1 MNYKSLLKPNT
12 APTEIPAL
20 GQKVFVRRLTST
32 ELDDYLKAI
41 DGETDSDKLNALGV
55 ELFLGAL
62 VNEDGSR
69 PKKTDL
75 PTVAELLAVH
85 SPGDLKDAVMD
96 VQRVSYGT
104 LEDARKN

>member
-12 APTEIPAL
+12 APKEIPAL

-41 DGETDSDKLNALGV
+41 DGEKDADKLNQISI

-62 VNEDGSR
+62 VNEDGSK
-69 PKKTDL
+69 PAKTEL
-75 PTVAELLAVH
+75 PSVAELLAVH
-85 SPGDLKDAVMD
+85 SPGALKEAIMD

>member
-1 MNYKSLLKPNT
+1 MNYKSLLKPNS

-20 GQKVFVRRLTST
+20 GQKVFVRRLSST

-41 DGETDSDKLNALGV
+41 DRETDNDKLNVLGI

-62 VNEDGSR
+62 VNEDGSK

-85 SPGDLKDAVMD
+85 APGDLKEAVMD
-96 VQRVSYGT
+96 VQRNSYGT
-104 LEDARKN
+104 LETARKN